1 MPESSVPKSFLSH
14 FFHWGRFATKSQT
27 HCVQFDQVSRWGH
40 RGNPTGQQI
49 QVQHIKGS
57 STVLHKLLRFLN
69 HSFSRNCREIFLK
82 ESSNLRE
89 FEICL
94 IALLILHATANFRLQ
109 IGLAQNRNA
118 TNSFGKK
125 LTNLSRPLQGLLG
138 DACQPKAWPFC
149 RKCDNCAASCE
160 FGKHKT
166 TTARLTI
173 ASTTR
178 LQVSGLPACLR
189 KLCVYSVYNPCIYIF
204 NISIRDHSW
213 SCVLVTINLSASLSI
228 SPQNVYL
235 KIDQHCSSLL
245 HASRCRDQH
254 FYQNQAV
261 VQVECGI
268 SIFYMEKWGG
278 GEQPDHVLHVMFNF
292 NSHAPLLN

>member
-1 MPESSVPKSFLSH
+1 ML
-14 FFHWGRFATKSQT
+14 KSQGVWNMANSST
-27 HCVQFDQVSRWGH
+27 
-40 RGNPTGQQI
+40 NPTCNS
-49 QVQHIKGS
+49 KLS
-57 STVLHKLLRFLN
+57 SPNRTSSKQ
-69 HSFSRNCREIFLK
+69 
-82 ESSNLRE
+82 ES
-89 FEICL
+89 
-94 IALLILHATANFRLQ
+94 
-109 IGLAQNRNA
+109 
-118 TNSFGKK
+118 TNSFGKQ
-125 LTNLSRPLQGLLG
+125 LTNVSRPLQGLLG

-268 SIFYMEKWGG
+268 SIFYIYGKMRWWRTAW
-278 GEQPDHVLHVMFNF
+278 PCPPCYV
-292 NSHAPLLN
+292 